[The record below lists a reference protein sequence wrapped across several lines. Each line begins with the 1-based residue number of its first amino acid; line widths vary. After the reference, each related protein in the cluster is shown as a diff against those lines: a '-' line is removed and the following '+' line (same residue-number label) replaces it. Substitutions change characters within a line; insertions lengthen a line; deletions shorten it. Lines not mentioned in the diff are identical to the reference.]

1 MRRRFGAA
9 SMVGGLRRPWVP
21 AWQGCSSGPE
31 ALCSGRLRYSV
42 AGRESRGK
50 LQRRPVRSVLA
61 PQQLIGK
68 EGNKLL
74 ERQVGEVVHS
84 DEYLAD
90 YGARKDAWHFVVAAV
105 RQLGAGAVARR
116 SGLDRRTIQRAVRK
130 HPDPTTPHRAN
141 QTRITIAAAAEARA
155 RLAELGEAPPD
166 GALPALV
173 RYLEVL
179 NAALA
184 AAICVTVRVGID
196 GRRVARMRAGPPR
209 L

>member
-1 MRRRFGAA
+1 MAWPSLSWYDRTTGQPVEITTA
-9 SMVGGLRRPWVP
+9 SSLIEVDAEIRT
-21 AWQGCSSGPE
+21 SSTLPIQTI
-31 ALCSGRLRYSV
+31 SDVIHRYRLRPEHKSLGSDGER
-42 AGRESRGK
+42 AGRESSGK

-61 PQQLIGK
+61 LQQLIGK

-74 ERQVGEVVHS
+74 ERQVGDVVHS

-90 YGARKDAWHFVVAAV
+90 YGARKDAWHCVVDAV

-141 QTRITIAAAAEARA
+141 QTRITIAAAAEARE

-173 RYLEVL
+173 RYLEAL
-179 NAALA
+179 NA
-184 AAICVTVRVGID
+184 
-196 GRRVARMRAGPPR
+196 P
-209 L
+209 